1 MKTLVA
7 VAILLAMLVPGAA
20 FAGASTDAA
29 LGLGAFAGFNQI
41 ISGTGVFGAFHPA
54 PGAIV
59 VAPPV
64 QEQVVV
70 REYHPV
76 YVPPPVYYAPPPRHY
91 YAPPPVHYY
100 APPPVHYDAPPRRVF
115 VIKERGWSP
124 PGHAKRG
131 HYGHGGYGR

>member
-29 LGLGAFAGFNQI
+29 LGLGAFAVFNQI
-41 ISGTGVFGAFHPA
+41 ISGTGIFGAFHPA
-54 PGAIV
+54 PGPVV

-64 QEQVVV
+64 QERVVV

-76 YVPPPVYYAPPPRHY
+76 YVPPPVYYAPAPVYYY
-91 YAPPPVHYY
+91 YAPPPVY
-100 APPPVHYDAPPRRVF
+100 YDAPPRRVF

-131 HYGHGGYGR
+131 HYGHGGYER

>member
-29 LGLGAFAGFNQI
+29 LGLGAFAVFNQI
-41 ISGTGVFGAFHPA
+41 ISGTGIFGAFHSA
-54 PGAIV
+54 PGPVV

-64 QEQVVV
+64 QERVVV

-76 YVPPPVYYAPPPRHY
+76 YVQPPVY

-100 APPPVHYDAPPRRVF
+100 APPRRVF
-115 VIKERGWSP
+115 VIKEHGW
-124 PGHAKRG
+124 RG
-131 HYGHGGYGR
+131 HDRWGHDRHFEHRHHR

>member
-29 LGLGAFAGFNQI
+29 LGLGAFAVFNQI
-41 ISGTGVFGAFHPA
+41 ISGTGIFGAFHPA
-54 PGAIV
+54 PGPVV

-64 QEQVVV
+64 QERVVV

-76 YVPPPVYYAPPPRHY
+76 YVQPPVY

-100 APPPVHYDAPPRRVF
+100 APPPAHYYAPPRRV
-115 VIKERGWSP
+115 VIIKERGWSP

-131 HYGHGGYGR
+131 HYGPGGYGR

>member
-7 VAILLAMLVPGAA
+7 VAMLLAMLVPGVA

-29 LGLGAFAGFNQI
+29 LGLGAFAVFNQI
-41 ISGTGVFGAFHPA
+41 ISGTGIFGAFHPA
-54 PGAIV
+54 PGPVV

-64 QEQVVV
+64 QERVVV

-76 YVPPPVYYAPPPRHY
+76 YVQPPVYYAH
-91 YAPPPVHYY
+91 PPVHYY
-100 APPPVHYDAPPRRVF
+100 APPRRV
-115 VIKERGWSP
+115 VVSKERGWSP

-131 HYGHGGYGR
+131 HYGHGAYER

>member
-7 VAILLAMLVPGAA
+7 VAILLAMLVPGVA

-29 LGLGAFAGFNQI
+29 LGLGAFAVFNQI
-41 ISGTGVFGAFHPA
+41 ISGTGIFGAFHPA
-54 PGAIV
+54 PGPVV

-64 QEQVVV
+64 QERVVV

-76 YVPPPVYYAPPPRHY
+76 YVPPPVYYAPAPVYYY
-91 YAPPPVHYY
+91 YAPPPVY
-100 APPPVHYDAPPRRVF
+100 YDAPPRRVF

-131 HYGHGGYGR
+131 HYGHGGYER

>member
-7 VAILLAMLVPGAA
+7 VVMLLAMLVPGVA

-29 LGLGAFAGFNQI
+29 LGLGAFAVFNQI
-41 ISGTGVFGAFHPA
+41 ISGTGIFGAFHPA
-54 PGAIV
+54 PGPVV

-64 QEQVVV
+64 QERVVV

-76 YVPPPVYYAPPPRHY
+76 YVQPPVYYAH
-91 YAPPPVHYY
+91 PPVHYY
-100 APPPVHYDAPPRRVF
+100 APPRRVV
-115 VIKERGWSP
+115 VITERGSSP

-131 HYGHGGYGR
+131 HYGHSGYGR

>member
-7 VAILLAMLVPGAA
+7 FAILLAMLVPGAA

-29 LGLGAFAGFNQI
+29 LGLGAFAVFNQI
-41 ISGTGVFGAFHPA
+41 ISGTGIFGAFHPA
-54 PGAIV
+54 PGPVV

-64 QEQVVV
+64 QERVVV

-76 YVPPPVYYAPPPRHY
+76 YVQPPVYYAH
-91 YAPPPVHYY
+91 PPVHYY
-100 APPPVHYDAPPRRVF
+100 APTRRVV
-115 VIKERGWSP
+115 VIKERAWSP

>member
-1 MKTLVA
+1 MKTFVA

-29 LGLGAFAGFNQI
+29 LGLGAFAVFNQI
-41 ISGTGVFGAFHPA
+41 ISGTGIFGAFHPA
-54 PGAIV
+54 PGPVV

-64 QEQVVV
+64 QERVVV

-76 YVPPPVYYAPPPRHY
+76 YVQPPVY

-100 APPPVHYDAPPRRVF
+100 APPRRV
-115 VIKERGWSP
+115 VILKERGWSP
-124 PGHAKRG
+124 PGPAKRG
-131 HYGHGGYGR
+131 HYGPGGYDR

>member
-1 MKTLVA
+1 MKMFVA

-20 FAGASTDAA
+20 VAGASTDAA
-29 LGLGAFAGFNQI
+29 LGLGAFAVFNQI
-41 ISGTGVFGAFHPA
+41 ISGTGIFGAFHPA
-54 PGAIV
+54 PGPVV

-64 QEQVVV
+64 QERVVV

-76 YVPPPVYYAPPPRHY
+76 YVPPPVYYAPAPVYYY
-91 YAPPPVHYY
+91 YAPPPVY
-100 APPPVHYDAPPRRVF
+100 YDAPPRRVF

-131 HYGHGGYGR
+131 HYGHGGYER

>member
-7 VAILLAMLVPGAA
+7 VAILMAMLVPGAA

-29 LGLGAFAGFNQI
+29 LGLGAFAVFNQI
-41 ISGTGVFGAFHPA
+41 ISGTGVFGVFHPA
-54 PGAIV
+54 PLPVV

-64 QEQVVV
+64 QERVVV

-76 YVPPPVYYAPPPRHY
+76 YVQPPVYYAHPR
-91 YAPPPVHYY
+91 VHYY
-100 APPPVHYDAPPRRVF
+100 APPRRV
-115 VIKERGWSP
+115 VVSKERGWSP

>member
-7 VAILLAMLVPGAA
+7 VASLLAMLVPGVA

-29 LGLGAFAGFNQI
+29 LGLGAFAVFNQI
-41 ISGTGVFGAFHPA
+41 ISGTGIFGAFHPA
-54 PGAIV
+54 PGPVV

-64 QEQVVV
+64 QERVVV

-76 YVPPPVYYAPPPRHY
+76 YVQPPVYYAH
-91 YAPPPVHYY
+91 PPVHYY
-100 APPPVHYDAPPRRVF
+100 APPRRVV